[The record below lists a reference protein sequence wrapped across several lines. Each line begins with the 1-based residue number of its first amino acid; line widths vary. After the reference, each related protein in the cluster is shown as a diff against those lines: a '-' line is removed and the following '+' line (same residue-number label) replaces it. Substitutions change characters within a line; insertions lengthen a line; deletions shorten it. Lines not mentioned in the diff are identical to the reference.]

1 MKTFNPHVSKFK
13 VIDIMIIS
21 SYIIKM
27 AVVLSAQWDYSKR
40 TITLNSLYEPTVHHD
55 WAHSWIKSFKQVYF
69 VILHSFFVFLCFPE
83 CSGGHYPLWQCTQ
96 VMQTAPRCCSSHPN
110 GKTLHRGGLS
120 SNTAPSAQ
128 PQAQVII
135 NKFGLSSLCTVE

>member
-40 TITLNSLYEPTVHHD
+40 TITLNSLLKYEPTVHHD
-55 WAHSWIKSFKQVYF
+55 WAHPWIKASNNCILSSFILSLYF
-69 VILHSFFVFLCFPE
+69 PPFCFPE

-120 SNTAPSAQ
+120 SNTAPSL
-128 PQAQVII
+128 
-135 NKFGLSSLCTVE
+135 KLK